1 MFSYLHNLF
10 TLTESTAKDALFV
23 AWLVILVITAV
34 VTRLSLKAIV
44 SVIVV
49 GMIVMGVANN
59 SDLVKGGGDK
69 TVKEIKNGTTNGLPA
84 PLHQPRPAP
93 TTNPAAA
100 VSTAVRAV

>member
-10 TLTESTAKDALFV
+10 TLTESTAKAALFV

-59 SDLVKGGGDK
+59 SDLVKGGGEK

-84 PLHQPRPAP
+84 PLNVPHQPRTAD
-93 TTNPAAA
+93 AAA
-100 VSTAVRAV
+100 ARAGVSLR